1 MHVFC
6 RKELPLFSRIVI
18 VLTHLYDLQER
29 VLDICKNSRGVDTS
43 IFQTPEKLHL
53 TLGTLV
59 IMDANEREAA
69 AQTLEEC
76 KANVIV

>member
-1 MHVFC
+1 MTFV
-6 RKELPLFSRIVI
+6 KTIMM
-18 VLTHLYDLQER
+18 LTHMYDLQER
-29 VLDICKNSRGVDTS
+29 ILDIYKNSRGVDTS

-59 IMDANEREAA
+59 IMDESERATA
-69 AQTLEEC
+69 TRILGEC

>member
-1 MHVFC
+1 MTFV
-6 RKELPLFSRIVI
+6 KVVM
-18 VLTHLYDLQER
+18 VLTHFCDLQER
-29 VLDICKNSRGVDTS
+29 VLEICKNSRGVDTS

-59 IMDANEREAA
+59 IMDENERATA
-69 AQTLEEC
+69 VKTLGEC